1 MKINPPGSAVHSLP
15 VKSQSIIVP
24 KMKGIASAAILGMI
38 IGWCPA
44 NAFTSPHN
52 TIHRISPSSTL
63 LHAANEEPFEVMVT
77 LPGGKDLSAQ
87 MKFKSVL
94 DVPSELV
101 EVRYKL
107 PFGLDVAPKNNLAVC
122 TKDGVSV

>member
-1 MKINPPGSAVHSLP
+1 
-15 VKSQSIIVP
+15 
-24 KMKGIASAAILGMI
+24 MKGITSAAILGMI
-38 IGWCPA
+38 IGWCPV
-44 NAFTSPHN
+44 NAFTSSHN
-52 TIHRISPSSTL
+52 SIQRISPSSTL

-87 MKFKSVL
+87 MKFKPVL

>member
-1 MKINPPGSAVHSLP
+1 
-15 VKSQSIIVP
+15 
-24 KMKGIASAAILGMI
+24 MKGIASAAILGMI

-44 NAFTSPHN
+44 NAFTSN
-52 TIHRISPSSTL
+52 TIQRISPSSTL

-87 MKFKSVL
+87 MKFKPVL

-122 TKDGVSV
+122 NKDGVSV